1 MTENYSV
8 LMSVYHKEKPEYF
21 RAAIESIL
29 NQTVKTMILLLSVTV
44 HFK

>member
-29 NQTVKTMILLLSVTV
+29 NQTVKTNDLLLSVTV
-44 HFK
+44 L